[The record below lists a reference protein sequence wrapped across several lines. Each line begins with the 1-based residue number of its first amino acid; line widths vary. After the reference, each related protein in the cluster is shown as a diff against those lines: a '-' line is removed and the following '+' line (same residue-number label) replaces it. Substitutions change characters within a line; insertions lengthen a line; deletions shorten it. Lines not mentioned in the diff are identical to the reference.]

1 MAPPR
6 DGWQASGHRRH
17 AVTVSGPSDA
27 IRDLTDFDRPSAA
40 PGDGMTTVAELLLSA
55 DYDAVLVHR
64 RHGGVAVLTERDIVR
79 GVASGEMDTWA
90 TDIMSR
96 ELVTVDAEVTVADAI
111 RRMLDHGIRHLV
123 VQDGDRLGILSLRD
137 CVGPLLAG
145 TDAT

>member
-1 MAPPR
+1 MA
-6 DGWQASGHRRH
+6 A
-17 AVTVSGPSDA
+17 
-27 IRDLTDFDRPSAA
+27 
-40 PGDGMTTVAELLLSA
+40 VAELLVGA

-64 RHGGVAVLTERDIVR
+64 RNGGVAVLTERDIVR
-79 GVASGEMDTWA
+79 GVASGELDTWA

-96 ELVTVDAEVTVADAI
+96 ELVTIDAGVTVVDAT

-145 TDAT
+145 TDET